1 MAGSITDDDARGLR
15 KAWVDYVDTIEP
27 LRAPLHAYG
36 LKLTGNVWDAEDL
49 VQEALLRGFA
59 MIGRGDLHGAGSPV
73 ANPRAYLFRTATHLF
88 IDAERRRARERAVL
102 AEPALEPATAG
113 GPDDVRDAGE
123 RLFAHASPQ
132 ARAALLLKDVY
143 GFSLEETA
151 DLLRTTTGAVKAALS
166 RGRAGLRDPVPD
178 PRPSPP
184 RGLIDAFV
192 DAYNSHDLDR
202 LLAAVTEA
210 VSIEVPGV
218 GGGRGLKPENG
229 WADWVVSQPV
239 RAEAARLDGEDVVAI
254 LFATPGGE
262 QLCEVLRL
270 EGDDGRVSRI
280 VDYCFAADTLA
291 YAAAALGYPPMP
303 LGYHQ
308 DADTLKTMIA
318 TTTRPWDSPGMA
330 APAPPPPT

>member
-1 MAGSITDDDARGLR
+1 MPGSITDDDARGLR
-15 KAWVDYVDTIEP
+15 RAWFDYLDAVEAV
-27 LRAPLHAYG
+27 RAPLHAYG
-36 LKLTGNVWDAEDL
+36 LRLSGNVWDAEDL

-73 ANPRAYLFRTATHLF
+73 ANARAYLFRTATHLF

-102 AEPALEPATAG
+102 AEPTLEPATAG

-132 ARAALLLKDVY
+132 ARAAVLLKDVY
-143 GFSLEETA
+143 GFSLEESA

-166 RGRAGLRDPVPD
+166 RGRAGLREPVPD

-184 RGLIDAFV
+184 RGLINAFV

-229 WADWVVSQPV
+229 WADWSSNQPV
-239 RAEAARLDGEDVVAI
+239 RAQAARLDGEGRGGDPVRDARRRTA
-254 LFATPGGE
+254 LRGAPPGGRRRPRE
-262 QLCEVLRL
+262 PHCRLLLRRRHPGL
-270 EGDDGRVSRI
+270 RRRGARLSAHAARLPSGRR
-280 VDYCFAADTLA
+280 
-291 YAAAALGYPPMP
+291 
-303 LGYHQ
+303 H
-308 DADTLKTMIA
+308 LKTMIA
-318 TTTRPWDSPGMA
+318 TTTRPWDSPGVA
-330 APAPPPPT
+330 APAPPPPA